1 MAARRRWNSRECI
14 VAFTFVFVVSSS
26 RSSSGS
32 GGGGALELQTVQLIV
47 CAVRIVLCPELSR

>member
-14 VAFTFVFVVSSS
+14 VAFACVFVVSSS

-32 GGGGALELQTVQLIV
+32 GGGALELQTVQLIV